1 MNFSRRQNNQDANSK
16 AASTKLIMMFGLLA
30 IGNCIGCSLQSGES
44 LESLQTNAT
53 PFSDVLA
60 NATNKLTEADLADM
74 SEIPTGKQIAKTEM
88 PSPGRVNA
96 FELSDD
102 FQSETPVQESA
113 GKREIYVL
121 GFVEVDDPS
130 VMLSIDG
137 RTQVLKAG
145 DTIDRITV
153 QEIVPPRAR
162 LSSDGV
168 SWNASI
174 FDRRSSVSDVAARKK

>member
-1 MNFSRRQNNQDANSK
+1 
-16 AASTKLIMMFGLLA
+16 
-30 IGNCIGCSLQSGES
+30 
-44 LESLQTNAT
+44 
-53 PFSDVLA
+53 
-60 NATNKLTEADLADM
+60 M

-102 FQSETPVQESA
+102 FHSETPVQETA

-130 VMLSIDG
+130 VMLI
-137 RTQVLKAG
+137 
-145 DTIDRITV
+145 I
-153 QEIVPPRAR
+153 
-162 LSSDGV
+162 DGV

-174 FDRRSSVSDVAARKK
+174 FDRRSSVSEVAARKK